1 MRIAVVLALLTA
13 CGRYGFDESA
23 PDAAL
28 PPVVPA
34 PAQYA
39 SGTRLRAEAHDVAGT
54 KMFATWFD
62 TLLGEECARRV
73 TEDGVMRCIPTR
85 IATGAQYSDS
95 TCATHLL
102 SSIQP
107 SDPTDCPSA
116 LVLASEQVGER
127 YRVVQVGAK
136 DFGTVYQDSN
146 GSCTMVGTSAS
157 IDYYALGATVAA
169 DMFVAFHEERTPS
182 GAFEYIEYV
191 GDDGARELEQ
201 RELFVTTRGERCQL
215 EMLAWNQMGCVPK
228 SAHGFLGY
236 ADATCTRRSAM
247 RARSAIQRWS
257 HRSA

>member
-116 LVLASEQVGER
+116 LVLESQQVGER

-157 IDYYALGATVAA
+157 IDYYA
-169 DMFVAFHEERTPS
+169 
-182 GAFEYIEYV
+182 
-191 GDDGARELEQ
+191 
-201 RELFVTTRGERCQL
+201 LFVTTRGERCQL